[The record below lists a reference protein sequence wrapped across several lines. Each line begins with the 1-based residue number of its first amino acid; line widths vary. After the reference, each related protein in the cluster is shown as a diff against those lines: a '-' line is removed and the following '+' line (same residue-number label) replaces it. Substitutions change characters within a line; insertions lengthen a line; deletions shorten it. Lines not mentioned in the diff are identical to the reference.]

1 MLSKAE
7 IQLHREDLKK
17 YIAEVYDTDADFP
30 WMKYPNHMVFRHR
43 NNQKWFALVM
53 EVSKEKLGLPETGLL
68 DILNVKCDPLMTG
81 SFRAEP
87 GIYPAYHMNKA
98 SWLSV
103 ALDGRV
109 HEEKIKLLLDIS
121 FALTAQNRKK
131 RNTKA

>member
-1 MLSKAE
+1 MLTRAE
-7 IQLHREDLKK
+7 IKLHREDLKK
-17 YIAEVYDTDADFP
+17 YIAEVYDTDAEFP
-30 WMKYPNHMVFRHR
+30 WIKSPNHIVFRHR
-43 NNQKWFALVM
+43 SNKKWFALVM
-53 EVSKEKLGLPETGLL
+53 EVSKEKLGLPEAGFL

-98 SWLSV
+98 NWLSV

-109 HEEKIKLLLDIS
+109 HEEKIKILLDMS
-121 FALTAQNRKK
+121 FALTAQNGKK